1 MFHSA
6 LKLALVGAALGLAST
21 GVARADCESDMIQLE
36 AALKAPDV
44 SKDGKAALDDARV
57 KSVAAMKKD
66 DDDAC
71 HKVIADALPKAGMT
85 LK

>member
-1 MFHSA
+1 MTRTA
-6 LKLALVGAALGLAST
+6 LVLALAAGTAGLGLTA
-21 GVARADCESDMIQLE
+21 ARADCESDMIQLE
-36 AALKAPDV
+36 AAMKAPKLTPDA
-44 SKDGKAALDDARV
+44 KTALDDARV

-66 DDDAC
+66 DDAAC